1 MNILTI
7 NTAFDQTYVTVSAVG
22 QVKSKNM
29 DSSLKQSENVLGVVD
44 ECLQATGLTIAN
56 LDCIG
61 CVIGPGSFTG
71 IRIGGSL
78 VKGFCMAFPNIKK
91 VQINSLDL
99 LAYTFVS
106 ENIVNQNFFVA
117 LNGLSGNI
125 FACEYDKNA
134 NRVSQPRLLFGAELE
149 ILKGTI
155 VGLKQE
161 ELDICNA
168 FSEFSCQQLLN
179 FTIAKIEN
187 NEYSKDFEP
196 LYLRKSQAEAE
207 LERKA
212 KNS

>member
-7 NTAFDQTYVTVSAVG
+7 NTAFDQTYVAVSSNGKV
-22 QVKSKNM
+22 VSKCM

-44 ECLQATGLTIAN
+44 ECLQTTGLTIAN

-99 LAYTFVS
+99 IAYSFVS
-106 ENIVNQNFFVA
+106 NNIVNQNFFVA

-125 FACEYDKNA
+125 FACEYDKCA
-134 NRVSQPRLLFGAELE
+134 NRVSQPRLLFGDELE
-149 ILKGTI
+149 VLKGTI

-161 ELDICNA
+161 GLDICNTYE
-168 FSEFSCQQLLN
+168 EFSCQQLLN
-179 FTIAKIEN
+179 FTICKIEK
-187 NEYSKDFEP
+187 NEYSEDFEP
-196 LYLRKSQAEAE
+196 LYLRKSQAEVE
-207 LERKA
+207 LEKKS
-212 KNS
+212 KNN